1 MQGQSLKTDQLRQ
14 TASPQK
20 RTQEGQR
27 EHSDLVNQFWQE
39 NEVSVKT
46 TGPLVEQSKRHNEIR
61 DPEAEMLQ
69 TVCTD
74 RGVEPV
80 VQVTGKMLRKQGA
93 QQDLWRTAGH
103 LWCKGMP
110 T

>member
-1 MQGQSLKTDQLRQ
+1 M
-14 TASPQK
+14 
-20 RTQEGQR
+20 
-27 EHSDLVNQFWQE
+27 
-39 NEVSVKT
+39 SVKT

-93 QQDLWRTAGH
+93 QQDL
-103 LWCKGMP
+103 
-110 T
+110 